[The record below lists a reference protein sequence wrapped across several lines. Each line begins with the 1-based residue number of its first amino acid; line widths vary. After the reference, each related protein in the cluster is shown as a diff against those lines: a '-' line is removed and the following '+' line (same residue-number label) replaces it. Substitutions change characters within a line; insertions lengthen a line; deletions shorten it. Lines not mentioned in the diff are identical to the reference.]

1 MGRKVL
7 IAVVVAVVAVA
18 VAVWEL
24 GFFFPRSG
32 PLAASAGA
40 RVSADR
46 GDIVTLAFMIP
57 NEKLE
62 RTVDVVSV
70 EPFGVVPHVDVIGT
84 GIGRCDVVEA
94 DCVNQLSYERW
105 PPRGVVLEGAEGVRL
120 GPDDHVFA
128 VVGIRMPDVPSD
140 VRVRGVRLS
149 YRDGWRRYRA
159 EVGPDFVVRVR

>member
-1 MGRKVL
+1 MGRKAL
-7 IAVVVAVVAVA
+7 IAGVVVVVALA

-40 RVSADR
+40 RVSAHR
-46 GDIVTLAFMIP
+46 GHVVTLAFMIP
-57 NEKLE
+57 NEKLD
-62 RTVDVVSV
+62 RTVDVASV

-94 DCVNQLSYERW
+94 HCVNQLSYGQW
-105 PPRGVVLEGAEGVRL
+105 PPRGVVLDEAEGFRL

-128 VVGIRMPDVPSD
+128 VVGIQMPDVPSD
-140 VRVRGVRLS
+140 VRVRGIHLS
-149 YRDGWRRYRA
+149 YRDGWRRFRD
-159 EVGPDFVVRVR
+159 EIGPDFVVSVR